1 VVAAAMSR
9 IAWTGAAL
17 AAIAFLA
24 ALALTG
30 GRGGP
35 GLATFT
41 ADGLLTIPAAET
53 REVDI
58 AGSIGQWNF
67 VRREGSWRVTQGNPA
82 PGFEARLEAALTL
95 LRNSGPERLLTD
107 DEVAS
112 VDTAQFGLDPPKL
125 RVVVRGPEARTF
137 AISFGTTNLLGISH
151 YARVDGRREIAL
163 LPGFVADAWEQVG
176 GTP

>member
-1 VVAAAMSR
+1 MSR
-9 IAWTGAAL
+9 FAWPAAAL

-30 GRGGP
+30 GRSGP

-41 ADGLLTIPAAET
+41 PDGLLTIPAAET

-58 AGSIGQWNF
+58 AGHIGQWHF
-67 VRREGSWRVTQGNPA
+67 VREENGWRATQGKPA
-82 PGFEARLEAALTL
+82 PGFETRLEAALTL

-112 VDTAQFGLDPPKL
+112 VDVAQFGLDPPKL
-125 RVVVRGPEARTF
+125 RVVVRGTEARSL

-151 YARVDGRREIAL
+151 YARLDGRREIAL
-163 LPGFVADAWEQVG
+163 LPGFVADAWQQVG